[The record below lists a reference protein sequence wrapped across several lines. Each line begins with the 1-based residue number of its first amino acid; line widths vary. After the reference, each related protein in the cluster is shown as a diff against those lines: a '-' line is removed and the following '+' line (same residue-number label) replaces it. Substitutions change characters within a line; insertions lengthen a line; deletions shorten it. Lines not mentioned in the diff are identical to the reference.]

1 VTGARVSVCVLVV
14 DAASPVDA
22 CLDALVAPGGRPDGT
37 EVVVVAN
44 GAPAPVVERL
54 RRRQDIVLVQ
64 SPVNLGFAAGSN
76 LAASVATGDLL
87 VFVNDDSAVEP
98 GCIEALADA
107 ASVDPAIGA
116 VCPRVLAPAGTVQE
130 AGTVLWRDGS
140 AAHVG
145 DGLPDRAGVWS
156 VPRDVDVASANG
168 LLVTRAAWEAVGG
181 FDEAYFPAYYEDVDL
196 CLALAASGHRIR
208 YEPRARLVH
217 IGSHS
222 TGEAF
227 RRFLLERNRE
237 LLRERWTDA
246 LAAFPE
252 RPRSGHGRGFV
263 RAVARAA
270 SSTHAPIGPR
280 SWTGARAATKR
291 TGSGA
296 PDNPRGRADAASRA
310 AAAGR
315 SLELEYLAF
324 LERRLVEDGDRLA
337 RLEAYVSDL
346 PSVRVKRAVARLVMR
361 G

>member
-1 VTGARVSVCVLVV
+1 MTDVTVSVCVLAV
-14 DAASPVDA
+14 DAASPIGT
-22 CLDALVAPGGRPDGT
+22 CLDALAAPGGLPDGS

-44 GAPAPVVERL
+44 GAPAAVVERIRP
-54 RRRQDIVLVQ
+54 RRDTVLVE

-87 VFVNDDSAVEP
+87 VFVNDDSTVEP
-98 GCIEALADA
+98 GCIEALVGTARADA
-107 ASVDPAIGA
+107 TIGA

-140 AAHVG
+140 ATHVG
-145 DGLPDRAGVWS
+145 DGLPDRADVWAA
-156 VPRDVDVASANG
+156 PRDVDVASANG
-168 LLVTRAAWEAVGG
+168 LLVTRAAWEVVGG

-196 CLALAASGHRIR
+196 CLALAASGHRVR

-217 IGSHS
+217 TGSHS

-227 RRFLLERNRE
+227 RRFLLERNRA
-237 LLRERWTDA
+237 LLRARWADA
-246 LAAFPE
+246 LRAFPE
-252 RPRSGHGRGFV
+252 RPRCDHGRAFA

-270 SSTHAPIGPR
+270 SSTHAPA
-280 SWTGARAATKR
+280 GARARAGTR
-291 TGSGA
+291 AVTARDGAAA
-296 PDNPRGRADAASRA
+296 PDAAKELAERARRA

-315 SLELEYLAF
+315 ALELEYLAF
-324 LERRLVEDGDRLA
+324 LERRVVEEGDRLA

-346 PSVRVKRAVARLVMR
+346 PSVRVKRAVARLVSR